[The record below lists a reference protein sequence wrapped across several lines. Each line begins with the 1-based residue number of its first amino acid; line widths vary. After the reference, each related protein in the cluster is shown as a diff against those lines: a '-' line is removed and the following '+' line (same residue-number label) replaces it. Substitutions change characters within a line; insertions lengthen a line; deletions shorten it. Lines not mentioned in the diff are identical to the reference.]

1 MAGAVGSAGNLIGRG
16 QMASVSRLRA
26 GLIGYGVGRMYAAGL
41 RGLRSYYPELPEV
54 ELVAISTRSE
64 KSGLQAQDDF
74 GFAHRTTDYRK
85 LIEAEDIDLVV
96 IASPP
101 NLHEPMV
108 KDALRA
114 GKAVL
119 VDKPLAHILQSAA
132 QIVAEAD
139 RLEKDAGLIFEFRY
153 APAMQMAHD
162 LIHGGELGRIYAFR
176 GVYFRSSYVD
186 AAKPLRWKG
195 VRSVSGGGSL
205 NDTAPHVIDL
215 ICWLLGPIHR
225 LTARTRTFIPERPG
239 EGGKLTR
246 VETDDHVLIQAELPG
261 GGMGTIE
268 SGRLITGAINDLT
281 IEVYG
286 ERGSLRWN
294 LMEPNYLQVAGPEG
308 FGESSAWRHIPTV
321 QRYPGAAMPPWDAP
335 VGMLRFY
342 VANLADFIRRT
353 VAGAPYDPGLRDG
366 LRVQALV
373 EAATQ
378 AAEGG
383 TWVDVPQA

>member
-1 MAGAVGSAGNLIGRG
+1 MATI
-16 QMASVSRLRA
+16 SRLKA

-41 RGLRSYYPELPEV
+41 RGLRSYYPDLPEID
-54 ELVAISTRSE
+54 LVAVATRSE
-64 KSGLQAQDDF
+64 ESGLQAERDF
-74 GFAHRTTDYRK
+74 GFTRHTTEYRR
-85 LIEAEDIDLVV
+85 LLEAEDIDLVV
-96 IASPP
+96 VASPP
-101 NLHEPMV
+101 DLHEPMV
-108 KDALRA
+108 TDALRA

-119 VDKPLAHILQSAA
+119 VDKPLAHVLHSAV

-139 RLEKDAGLIFEFRY
+139 RLGKDAGLIFEFRY

-176 GVYFRSSYVD
+176 GVYLRSSYID
-186 AAKPLRWKG
+186 PAKPLRWKG
-195 VRSVSGGGSL
+195 VRSISGGGSL

-225 LTARTRTFIPERPG
+225 LTAQAMTFIPERPG

-268 SGRLITGAINDLT
+268 SGRLITGAVNDLT

-286 ERGSLRWN
+286 ELGSLRWN
-294 LMEPNYLQVAGPEG
+294 LMEPNYLHVAGAGRQDEA
-308 FGESSAWRHIPTV
+308 SAWRRIPTV
-321 QRYPGAAMPPWDAP
+321 QRYPGAAIPPWDAP
-335 VGMLRFY
+335 VGMFRFY
-342 VANLADFIRRT
+342 VANLADFVRRT
-353 VAGAPYDPGLRDG
+353 VEGRTYDPGLRDG
-366 LRVQALV
+366 LRVQNLV

-378 AAEGG
+378 AAERR
-383 TWVDVPQA
+383 TWVDLPGA

>member
-1 MAGAVGSAGNLIGRG
+1 
-16 QMASVSRLRA
+16 MASMSRLRA

-41 RGLRSYYPELPEV
+41 RGLRSYYPDLPEID
-54 ELVAISTRSE
+54 LVAVATRSE
-64 KSGLQAQDDF
+64 ESGLRAERDF
-74 GFAHRTTDYRK
+74 GFTRHTTEYRR
-85 LIEAEDIDLVV
+85 LLEAEDIDLVV
-96 IASPP
+96 VASPP
-101 NLHEPMV
+101 DLHEPMV
-108 KDALRA
+108 MDALRA

-119 VDKPLAHILQSAA
+119 VDKPLAHVLLSAV

-195 VRSVSGGGSL
+195 VRSISGGGSL

-225 LTARTRTFIPERPG
+225 LTAQARTFITERPG

-246 VETDDHVLIQAELPG
+246 VETDDHVLIQAELRG
-261 GGMGTIE
+261 GGVGTIE
-268 SGRLITGAINDLT
+268 SGRLITGAVNDLT

-286 ERGSLRWN
+286 ELGSLRWN
-294 LMEPNYLQVAGPEG
+294 LMQPNYLQVAGAEG
-308 FGESSAWRHIPTV
+308 LAESSAWRHIPTV
-321 QRYPGAAMPPWDAP
+321 QRYPGAVMPPWDAP

-342 VANLADFIRRT
+342 VANLADFVRRT
-353 VAGAPYDPGLRDG
+353 IDGGTYDPGLRDG
-366 LRVQALV
+366 LRVQTLV

-378 AAEGG
+378 AVEGG
-383 TWVDVPQA
+383 TWVDVPEA